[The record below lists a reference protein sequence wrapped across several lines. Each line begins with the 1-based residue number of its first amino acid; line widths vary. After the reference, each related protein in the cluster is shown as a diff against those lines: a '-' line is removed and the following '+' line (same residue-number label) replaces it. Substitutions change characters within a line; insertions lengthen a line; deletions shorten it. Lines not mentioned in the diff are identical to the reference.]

1 MVNLTLL
8 QITHIL
14 PQTDIHFIKKTH
26 IIENYSHWVSVHA
39 QLQSTIC
46 RALCMHDYVTN
57 VNTISI
63 SIQKSHDIMTEDH
76 IDTFL
81 GKKN

>member
-1 MVNLTLL
+1 
-8 QITHIL
+8 
-14 PQTDIHFIKKTH
+14 
-26 IIENYSHWVSVHA
+26 
-39 QLQSTIC
+39 
-46 RALCMHDYVTN
+46 MHDYVTN

-81 GKKN
+81 GKKTLTKVTLYFF